1 MQEEAKN
8 ANRIYSL
15 KNYKTLLELFHF
27 QKIILNTMMEI
38 FLVVCG
44 FHKYFE
50 HSSFTLK
57 LF

>member
-1 MQEEAKN
+1 MQEQAKN

-15 KNYKTLLELFHF
+15 KNYNKTLLQLFHL

-38 FLVVCG
+38 FLLVCG

-50 HSSFTLK
+50 HSSS
-57 LF
+57 